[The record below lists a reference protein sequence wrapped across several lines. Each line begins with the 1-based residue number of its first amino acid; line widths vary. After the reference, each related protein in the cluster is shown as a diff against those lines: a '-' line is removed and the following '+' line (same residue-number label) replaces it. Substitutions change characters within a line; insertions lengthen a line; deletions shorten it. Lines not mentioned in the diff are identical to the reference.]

1 MNTLQQYISEKL
13 RINKDIKQSDRYK
26 IGDKCLM
33 VSVATNGNQGEYHL
47 SLDILRIVKITEDT
61 LYYEFLTGFSH
72 AMNLDKPAEC
82 KIEKNKGKYWN
93 SHIFDWM
100 CEVFIPHEES
110 LEIIEKIDKTRKFQL
125 FRELDYMPE
134 EFDKFV
140 KKDESFKLG
149 KLKQDLEVL
158 DYTDEDIKK
167 LKDTL

>member
-1 MNTLQQYISEKL
+1 MKDLNSYIIEKL
-13 RINKDIKQSDRYK
+13 HLNKDIKQGDRYEV
-26 IGDKCLM
+26 GDKCLM
-33 VSVATNGNQGEYHL
+33 VSVTTNGKQGEYRL
-47 SLDILRIVKITEDT
+47 SLDILKILKITEDT

-110 LEIIEKIDKTRKFQL
+110 LEIIEKIDKNREFQL
-125 FRELDYMPE
+125 FRELDYIPE
-134 EFDKFV
+134 EFNKFV
-140 KKDESFKLG
+140 KGDESFKLG
-149 KLKQDLEVL
+149 KLNQALEVL

>member
-1 MNTLQQYISEKL
+1 MKNLNNYILEKL
-13 RINKDIKQSDRYK
+13 RINKDLKQGDRYK

-33 VSVATNGNQGEYHL
+33 VSLLTSRKQGEYHL

-61 LYYEFLTGFSH
+61 LYYEFLTGFNH

-93 SHIFDWM
+93 SHIFDCM

-110 LEIIEKIDKTRKFQL
+110 LEIIEKIDKNREFQL
-125 FRELDYMPE
+125 FRELNYMPE

-140 KKDESFKLG
+140 NEDESFKLG
-149 KLKQDLEVL
+149 RLNQALEVI